1 MRNIF
6 SLFFNL
12 FTVIWLGLTGSVL
25 AQSGPTVVELY
36 TSQGCSRCPPADE
49 FLGRL
54 AKRDD
59 VIALSLH
66 VDYWDYIGWKDSF
79 GGEQFTKRQ
88 HAYAYAANKSMV
100 YTPQMVIS
108 GRHLLVGTKFSK
120 VESVINLR
128 NKKATPVHLQIEKQD
143 GKLLIHARSDQVIEN
158 MAVQLVQFSEG
169 ETVRVKRGEN
179 AGKELR
185 YYNVVTQWTH
195 LQDWDGAKP
204 LSLST
209 KISGVQGVVV
219 IIQEANY
226 GAVLAAARLR

>member
-6 SLFFNL
+6 SL

-36 TSQGCSRCPPADE
+36 TSQGCSSCPPADE

-79 GGEQFTKRQ
+79 GSAQFTKRQ
-88 HAYAYAANKSMV
+88 HAYAYAASKRMV

-120 VESVINLR
+120 VRSVINQR
-128 NKKATPVHLQIEKQD
+128 DKKATPVHLQIEKQD
-143 GKLLIHARSDQVIEN
+143 GKLLIHAHSDQVIAN
-158 MAVQLVQFSEG
+158 MAVQLVQFSED

-185 YYNVVTQWTH
+185 YYNVVTQWIH
-195 LQDWDGAKP
+195 LQNWDGAKP
-204 LSLST
+204 LSVST

-219 IIQEANY
+219 IIQEANH

>member
-6 SLFFNL
+6 SL
-12 FTVIWLGLTGSVL
+12 FTVIWLGLTGYVL

-36 TSQGCSRCPPADE
+36 TSQGCSSCPPADE

-79 GGEQFTKRQ
+79 GSAQFTKRQ

-100 YTPQMVIS
+100 YTPQMVVS
-108 GRHLLVGTKFSK
+108 GRHLLVGTKYSK
-120 VESVINLR
+120 VISAIKKR
-128 NKKATPVHLQIEKQD
+128 NRKASPVHLQLDKQ
-143 GKLLIHARSDQVIEN
+143 GGELLINARSGQPIAN
-158 MAVQLVQFSEG
+158 MAVHLVRFSEG
-169 ETVRVKRGEN
+169 ETVRVRRGEN

-185 YYNVVTQWTH
+185 YYNVVTQWKY
-195 LQDWDGAKP
+195 LQDWDGVKP
-204 LSLST
+204 LSVST
-209 KISGVQGVVV
+209 KISGDQGVVV
-219 IIQEANY
+219 IIQEANH
-226 GAVLAAARLR
+226 GAVLAAARIR